1 MELYNV
7 LLVDDE
13 ADVLQAMKKKIDW
26 EALGFCLAGTA
37 ENGQEALE
45 MAEQLHID
53 VVMTDIKMPY
63 MDGLTLCKNL
73 KQSYRNMKV
82 IIYSGFD
89 DFEFAREAVH
99 LEAEEYL
106 LKPISAGD
114 MEAAFSKVRKKLD
127 QEYDEGCQSIIEK
140 VFLPCGSS
148 LLWGSWKDG
157 LQENGPEL

>member
-1 MELYNV
+1 MELYKI

-114 MEAAFSKVRKKLD
+114 MEAALSKVRKKLD
-127 QEYDEGCQSIIEK
+127 QEYDEYRNLNRLSE
-140 VFLPCGSS
+140 
-148 LLWGSWKDG
+148 
-157 LQENGPEL
+157 

>member
-63 MDGLTLCKNL
+63 MDGLIPGL
-73 KQSYRNMKV
+73 M
-82 IIYSGFD
+82 I
-89 DFEFAREAVH
+89 
-99 LEAEEYL
+99 
-106 LKPISAGD
+106 
-114 MEAAFSKVRKKLD
+114 
-127 QEYDEGCQSIIEK
+127 
-140 VFLPCGSS
+140 SS
-148 LLWGSWKDG
+148 LPEKRFTWK
-157 LQENGPEL
+157 QRNIF